1 VAGES
6 TIGILLGAGTLI
18 GLCWCV
24 VRLIAKA
31 AAPERPESAWGDVP
45 YLAEGLRRPIDKP
58 RGGSAAIS
66 RSQSVAQDV
75 IARRHGGQ
83 L

>member
-45 YLAEGLRRPIDKP
+45 YLAEGLRRP
-58 RGGSAAIS
+58 A
-66 RSQSVAQDV
+66 RSIGEGMAEAGHTQVLARH
-75 IARRHGGQ
+75 IAHDAESPTS
-83 L
+83 